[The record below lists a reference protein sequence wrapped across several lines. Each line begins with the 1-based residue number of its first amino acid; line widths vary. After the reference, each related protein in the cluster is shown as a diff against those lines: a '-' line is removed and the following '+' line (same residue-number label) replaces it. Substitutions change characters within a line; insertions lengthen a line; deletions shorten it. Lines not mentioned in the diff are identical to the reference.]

1 MSFQDNHVTA
11 RFQYLKEVLAC
22 VHPPPPLPSPPLKK
36 QAKEKTHDRSRARLL
51 LTVTL

>member
-22 VHPPPPLPSPPLKK
+22 VHPPPPLPSKK